1 MAFTPNQIKS
11 FQKLDYPTDL
21 YQFGR
26 AAQGVDGGFG
36 KVATGHIQHFRDHGY
51 LIVNDAFDNNEIQ
64 QGKKGIRNL
73 VGQKYPDFSGIQIE
87 PRFIKQQEKLTVDE
101 RIQSTRKVFNFL
113 QTEPLLKDLFYA
125 PKLLKVVLLMW

>member
-36 KVATGHIQHFRDHGY
+36 KVATGRIQHFRDHGY

-87 PRFIKQQEKLTVDE
+87 SRFIKQQEKLTVDE

-113 QTEPLLKDLFYA
+113 QTDPLR
-125 PKLLKVVLLMW
+125 